1 MRAQVHPHAK
11 PRRGQALVE
20 FALAMPLMIFLF
32 VMVVE
37 VARLLSA
44 YSLITEIANDSARY
58 WSRVENQGMTVAEI
72 TTLVKES
79 LEGNHTDMNVVTVSA
94 FEQADPVVAGFT
106 QMVVQ
111 IHFTIQ
117 PVAPLQIATY
127 TVLDPSFTVTAEG
140 VYAKE
145 APF

>member
-1 MRAQVHPHAK
+1 M
-11 PRRGQALVE
+11 VE

-44 YSLITEIANDSARY
+44 YSLITEIANDSARF
-58 WSRVENQGMTVAEI
+58 WSREENQSMTVPQI

-79 LEGNHTDMNVVTVSA
+79 LEGNHTDMSVVTVTA
-94 FEQADPVVAGFT
+94 FEQPDPVITSFT
-106 QMVVQ
+106 QMVVR
-111 IHFTIQ
+111 IGFTIQ
-117 PVAPLQIATY
+117 PVAPLEIGGY

>member
-1 MRAQVHPHAK
+1 M
-11 PRRGQALVE
+11 VE

-44 YSLITEIANDSARY
+44 YSLITEIANDSARF
-58 WSRVENQGMTVAEI
+58 WSRQENQSMTVPQI

-79 LEGNHTDMNVVTVSA
+79 LEGNHTDMNVVSVTA
-94 FEQADPVVAGFT
+94 FEQPDPVIGTFT

-111 IHFTIQ
+111 ISFTIQ
-117 PVAPLQIATY
+117 PVAPLEIASY
-127 TVLDPSFTVTAEG
+127 KILDPGFTVVAEG
-140 VYAKE
+140 IYAKE